1 MPKKK
6 RAQIPPLQV
15 DLIPVLSCMFLLV
28 PALLLAMEAAN
39 WASIPVSPPRVT
51 AEGGHVTNPDEH
63 PRLRIEVREDGFA
76 MWLGRC
82 ARCGEPPELVAHEGD
97 DGLDGLR
104 AAAGGVKASYPKLE
118 SVHLSAEASISLQSL
133 VETMDALRGETC
145 SLTADSDRRGCLFP
159 RVVIDS

>member
-6 RAQIPPLQV
+6 RAQIPELEV
-15 DLIPVLSCMFLLV
+15 DLIPVLSCMFLLI

-39 WASIPVSPPRVT
+39 WASVPVSPPRFT
-51 AEGGHVTNPDEH
+51 SDGHAADPNEH

-82 ARCGEPPELVAHEGD
+82 ARCGEPPQLVAHEGE

-145 SLTADSDRRGCLFP
+145 SLSPDADRRGCLFP
-159 RVVIDS
+159 SVVIDS